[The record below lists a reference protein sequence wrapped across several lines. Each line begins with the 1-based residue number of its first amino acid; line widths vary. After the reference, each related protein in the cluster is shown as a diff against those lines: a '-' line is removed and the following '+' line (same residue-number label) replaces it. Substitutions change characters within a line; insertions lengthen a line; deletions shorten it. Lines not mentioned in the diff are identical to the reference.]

1 MRQLR
6 ATPSDFELRSGE
18 NGEMILEGYFAVY
31 NSDYVIAPDMSESIA
46 EGAFTRTINGGDIRA
61 LINHDTTL
69 VLGRTKSN
77 TLELREDSH
86 GLFGRVVI
94 NPNDKDA
101 TNLYA
106 RVQRGDV
113 DGCSIGFEIPPG
125 GEDSEVRADGSVHW
139 TIKDIDLYE
148 VSACTFPAYQATNIS
163 ARSAERDDIL
173 RHRSDAWKERM
184 KERLNHY
191 GFESP
196 CSSKED

>member
-6 ATPSDFELRSGE
+6 ATPSDFELRSGD

-31 NSDYVIAPDMSESIA
+31 NSDYEIAPDMSESIA

-69 VLGRTKSN
+69 VLGRTKAN

-86 GLFGRVVI
+86 GLWGRVTI
-94 NPNDKDA
+94 NPNDRDA

-139 TIKDIDLYE
+139 TIKDIELYE
-148 VSACTFPAYQATNIS
+148 VSACTFPAYQATNIE
-163 ARSAERDDIL
+163 ARSAERDEML
-173 RHRSDAWKERM
+173 HRTTAAWKERM
-184 KERLNHY
+184 KERLNKWH
-191 GFESP
+191 
-196 CSSKED
+196 